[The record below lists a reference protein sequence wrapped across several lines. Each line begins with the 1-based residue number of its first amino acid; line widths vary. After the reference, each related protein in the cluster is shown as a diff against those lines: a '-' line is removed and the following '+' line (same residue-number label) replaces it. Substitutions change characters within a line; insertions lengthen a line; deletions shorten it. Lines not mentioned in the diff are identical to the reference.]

1 MKQAYSGNQCMNTF
15 HGHSVRLH
23 RSLYKMNTQDHN
35 IIHLKHQGR
44 QRMRQR
50 QQKSSRPQSPGWT
63 LVELMISLALM
74 SVLAALALPTY
85 QQQQRQARRGDGQA
99 ALVQLQMDQARWRSA
114 HDSHA
119 DTLSALGWASD
130 RSPQGH
136 YQITL
141 TEANAEGYTALAVAL
156 GSQTADHE
164 CSPLRLTW
172 QGSATALFSAGEHTD
187 SDPARCWRR

>member
-1 MKQAYSGNQCMNTF
+1 MRRAFCQ
-15 HGHSVRLH
+15 
-23 RSLYKMNTQDHN
+23 LYKLNTEDHN
-35 IIHLKHQGR
+35 WIELKHQGR
-44 QRMRQR
+44 QRMAQP
-50 QQKSSRPQSPGWT
+50 KANPNTRPSPRHQGWT
-63 LVELMISLALM
+63 LAELLISLALM
-74 SVLAALALPTY
+74 SVLAAIALPAY
-85 QQQQRQARRGDGQA
+85 QQQQRQARRSDGQA

-119 DTLSALGWASD
+119 DTLSALGWAND

-156 GSQTADHE
+156 GGQAADRE
-164 CSPLRLTW
+164 CTPLRLRW